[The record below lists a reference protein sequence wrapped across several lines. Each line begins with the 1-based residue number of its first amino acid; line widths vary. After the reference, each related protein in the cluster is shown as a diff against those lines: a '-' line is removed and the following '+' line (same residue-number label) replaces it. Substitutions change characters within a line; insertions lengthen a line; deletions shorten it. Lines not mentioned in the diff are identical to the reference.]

1 MADASGVAADL
12 SGAWQ
17 GLNHISLV
25 TGNLDATV
33 AFYRDVLQMPVVFEA
48 PANPHHGRHAMIS
61 AGGPGMGLHF
71 FELANAQIFRF
82 PDAVPSKPDFLP
94 GALQHIAITVAD
106 ETTALALRERLLA
119 HGVPMT
125 PVLGRF
131 APMVRMFLFPDPS
144 GLLLKA
150 TWLRAENA

>member
-1 MADASGVAADL
+1 
-12 SGAWQ
+12 
-17 GLNHISLV
+17 
-25 TGNLDATV
+25 
-33 AFYRDVLQMPVVFEA
+33 
-48 PANPHHGRHAMIS
+48 MIS
-61 AGGPGMGLHF
+61 PGGTGMGLHF
-71 FELANAQIFRF
+71 FELASAQIFRF

-119 HGVPMT
+119 RGVPMT
-125 PVLGRF
+125 PVLEPGRF

-150 TWLRAENA
+150 TWVRAEKT

>member
-1 MADASGVAADL
+1 
-12 SGAWQ
+12 
-17 GLNHISLV
+17 
-25 TGNLDATV
+25 
-33 AFYRDVLQMPVVFEA
+33 
-48 PANPHHGRHAMIS
+48 MIS

-125 PVLGRF
+125 PVLEPGRF